1 MAWCKIALK
10 MMNVANIKRYLRQV
24 AIAGT
29 LLCACLT
36 LDAQEIMTQV
46 IKDKKIGEIPIA
58 NAQVEETNADRAK
71 AYVTFGHASYYAVKF
86 HGRRT
91 ASGERYNS
99 KLMTAAHQTLPFGT
113 QIKITNLRNMKSVVV
128 RVNDRGPHVRGRIVD
143 LSRTAAQLLDIT
155 RTGVAQV
162 KLEILT
168 K

>member
-1 MAWCKIALK
+1 
-10 MMNVANIKRYLRQV
+10 MNVANNKRYLRQV

-36 LDAQEIMTQV
+36 LGAQEIMTQV
-46 IKDKKIGEIPIA
+46 IKDEKIGEIPIA
-58 NAQVEETNADRAK
+58 NAQVEETNADRAE
-71 AYVTFGHASYYAVKF
+71 AYVSFGRASYYAAKF

-91 ASGERYNS
+91 ASGERYKSN
-99 KLMTAAHQTLPFGT
+99 LMTAAHQTLPFGT
-113 QIKITNLRNMKSVVV
+113 LIKITNLRNLKSVVV

-155 RTGVAQV
+155 STGVALV

>member
-1 MAWCKIALK
+1 MI
-10 MMNVANIKRYLRQV
+10 NVANNKRYLRQV
-24 AIAGT
+24 AISGT

-36 LDAQEIMTQV
+36 LCAQEIMKQV
-46 IKDKKIGEIPIA
+46 IKDEKIGEMPIA
-58 NAQVEETNADRAK
+58 NAQVEETNADRAE
-71 AYVTFGHASYYAVKF
+71 AYVTFGRASYYAAKF

-155 RTGVAQV
+155 RTGVARV

>member
-1 MAWCKIALK
+1 
-10 MMNVANIKRYLRQV
+10 MNVANNKRYLRQV

-36 LDAQEIMTQV
+36 LGAQEVMTQV
-46 IKDKKIGEIPIA
+46 IKDEKIGEIPIA
-58 NAQVEETNADRAK
+58 NVQVEETNADRAE
-71 AYVTFGHASYYAVKF
+71 AYVTFGRASYYAAKF

-113 QIKITNLRNMKSVVV
+113 QIKVTNLRNMKSVVV
-128 RVNDRGPHVRGRIVD
+128 RVNDRGPHVHGRIVD

-155 RTGVAQV
+155 LTGVALV

>member
-1 MAWCKIALK
+1 
-10 MMNVANIKRYLRQV
+10 MNVANNKRYLRQV

-36 LDAQEIMTQV
+36 LGAQEIMTQV
-46 IKDKKIGEIPIA
+46 IKDEKIGDIPIA
-58 NAQVEETNADRAK
+58 NAQVEETNANQAE
-71 AYVTFGHASYYAVKF
+71 AYVTFGRASYYAAKF

-113 QIKITNLRNMKSVVV
+113 QIKVTNLRNMKSVVV
-128 RVNDRGPHVRGRIVD
+128 RVNDRGPHVHGRIVD

-155 RTGVAQV
+155 RTGVALV

>member
-1 MAWCKIALK
+1 M
-10 MMNVANIKRYLRQV
+10 QV

-36 LDAQEIMTQV
+36 LSAQEVMTQV
-46 IKDKKIGEIPIA
+46 IKDEKIGEIPIA
-58 NAQVEETNADRAK
+58 NVQVEETNADRAE
-71 AYVTFGHASYYAVKF
+71 AYVTFGRASYYAAKF

-113 QIKITNLRNMKSVVV
+113 QIKVTNLRNMKSVVV
-128 RVNDRGPHVRGRIVD
+128 RVNDRGPHVHGRIVD

-155 RTGVAQV
+155 LTGVALV

>member
-1 MAWCKIALK
+1 
-10 MMNVANIKRYLRQV
+10 MNVANNKRYLRQV

-36 LDAQEIMTQV
+36 LGAQEIMTQV
-46 IKDKKIGEIPIA
+46 IKDEKIGEIPIA

-71 AYVTFGHASYYAVKF
+71 AYVTFGRASYYAAKF

-113 QIKITNLRNMKSVVV
+113 QIKVTNLRNMKSVVV
-128 RVNDRGPHVRGRIVD
+128 RVNDRGPHVSGRIVD
-143 LSRTAAQLLDIT
+143 LSRTAAHLLDIT
-155 RTGVAQV
+155 RTGVALV